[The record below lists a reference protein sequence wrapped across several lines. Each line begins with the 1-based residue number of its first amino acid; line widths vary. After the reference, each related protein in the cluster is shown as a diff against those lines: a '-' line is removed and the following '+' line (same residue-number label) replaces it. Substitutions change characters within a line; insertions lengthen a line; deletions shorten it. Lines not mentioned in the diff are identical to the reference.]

1 MNRII
6 TALALSGMF
15 VAAPAFAK
23 THGHKSSVATAGDK
37 APAGDKAAG
46 SETKTTET
54 KTETSADSSA
64 KPAKKTKKTKKV
76 EKTEGSSDKPAEAPA
91 K

>member
-1 MNRII
+1 MNRVL

-23 THGHKSSVATAGDK
+23 TMHKSSSVAKSVAGDK
-37 APAGDKAAG
+37 AG
-46 SETKTTET
+46 ETKSGDT
-54 KTETSADSSA
+54 KPADAKPADGTATDSA
-64 KPAKKTKKTKKV
+64 KPAKTKKSKKKGG
-76 EKTEGSSDKPAEAPA
+76 ETPAPAPTEGAPS